1 MCHQVMS
8 CGGSSKRV
16 EGVGFIWCF
25 TLRATLTLTTHTTIL
40 SLLTVAMQWLGN
52 VGCSLMYK
60 LCLLSFVSSTSF
72 TTPPLRVFLFDITVY
87 LWDCRTLWG
96 WTEQA
101 MYRNSV
107 WLANVHL
114 NLWIA
119 RRALWLLCLD
129 WESVQLKI
137 EEWWKSLYHGVTC
150 FFQPHRNTK
159 SRTLRKGG
167 DTAVTFFCFTP
178 FNLTELLSVSLQVVW
193 TLIPPLLHSKSNSH
207 STFGCRGE
215 GSGGLAMVRYTGEGT
230 NSKPREPVC
239 LSLVLKRDHYA
250 ISTSGH
256 SELEHLDRQE
266 MPLNHLDSP
275 VHLVDSHMSLPPLF
289 LCTVSD
295 QKLGQ

>member
-1 MCHQVMS
+1 MPTGWS
-8 CGGSSKRV
+8 CGVHQSENRIIISISKNVPSGDELVVAPQRGWRGLGLFV
-16 EGVGFIWCF
+16 VS
-25 TLRATLTLTTHTTIL
+25 LRATLTLTAHTTIL

-72 TTPPLRVFLFDITVY
+72 TTPPLWVFLFDITVY

-101 MYRNSV
+101 MYRSSV

-114 NLWIA
+114 NLWIT

-137 EEWWKSLYHGVTC
+137 EEWWKSGVTC

-167 DTAVTFFCFTP
+167 GI
-178 FNLTELLSVSLQVVW
+178 L
-193 TLIPPLLHSKSNSH
+193 
-207 STFGCRGE
+207 R
-215 GSGGLAMVRYTGEGT
+215 
-230 NSKPREPVC
+230 
-239 LSLVLKRDHYA
+239 
-250 ISTSGH
+250 
-256 SELEHLDRQE
+256 
-266 MPLNHLDSP
+266 
-275 VHLVDSHMSLPPLF
+275 
-289 LCTVSD
+289 
-295 QKLGQ
+295 

>member
-25 TLRATLTLTTHTTIL
+25 TLRATLTLTAHTTIL
-40 SLLTVAMQWLGN
+40 SLLTVAVQWLGN

-72 TTPPLRVFLFDITVY
+72 TTPPLWVFLFDITVY

-101 MYRNSV
+101 MYRSSV

-114 NLWIA
+114 NLWIT

-137 EEWWKSLYHGVTC
+137 EEWWKSGVTC

-167 DTAVTFFCFTP
+167 GYCGNIFCFTA

-207 STFGCRGE
+207 STRSHSDSI
-215 GSGGLAMVRYTGEGT
+215 GSQLQEPIALFIVSYIKNLLA
-230 NSKPREPVC
+230 SFPA
-239 LSLVLKRDHYA
+239 LQQSA
-250 ISTSGH
+250 TSRT
-256 SELEHLDRQE
+256 S
-266 MPLNHLDSP
+266 
-275 VHLVDSHMSLPPLF
+275 
-289 LCTVSD
+289 
-295 QKLGQ
+295 